1 MGAFRNRGA
10 ARKVGSLQTL
20 FSVTGVLRIGELKTA
35 VTSQINPSAGI
46 GAGYLGQ
53 EVAME
58 ALNQLKIPLQRLH
71 NFSKDSVFTEM
82 RLLGHLTCGER
93 LGNSLWVHLGQTLQD
108 HVMANTHHFFVLAHS
123 RHC

>member
-1 MGAFRNRGA
+1 MGAFRSRVT
-10 ARKVGSLQTL
+10 ARKVGSLQKL
-20 FSVTGVLRIGELKTA
+20 FSMTGVLRIGELKTA

-93 LGNSLWVHLGQTLQD
+93 LGNSLRVHLGWTL
-108 HVMANTHHFFVLAHS
+108 AGS
-123 RHC
+123 RYGKHPSLLCPSL